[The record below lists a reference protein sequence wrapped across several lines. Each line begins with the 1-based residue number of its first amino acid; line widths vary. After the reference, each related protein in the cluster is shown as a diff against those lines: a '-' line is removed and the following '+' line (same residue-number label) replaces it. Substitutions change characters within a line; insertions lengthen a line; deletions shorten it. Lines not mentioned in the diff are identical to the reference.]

1 MILLDNPDWKQL
13 CRKGKTQ
20 RKGKKGKGEREGRKI
35 MLEVRG
41 GKNVSGGGITGCLS
55 WTLTEK

>member
-1 MILLDNPDWKQL
+1 
-13 CRKGKTQ
+13 
-20 RKGKKGKGEREGRKI
+20 

-41 GKNVSGGGITGCLS
+41 GKNVSGGGIFGICQNTGCLS